1 MTRNELKKIQSI
13 QDEPCISILMPTH
26 RHHPENKQDPIR
38 LKNLIKEVEKR
49 LSKELSGPETKS
61 LINKLN
67 KLSETINFQ
76 YLLDGLALF
85 VSKNNKYKFIF
96 PFPVKERLLIDRT
109 FATRDLVF
117 AINRSQPYYVLLL
130 NDKMSRVFLG
140 VRDNIDEIS
149 INGFPV
155 YNKFVQMIENADLQH
170 TNDRLQENLEKDKN
184 YLREVDREL
193 RKINNEKEYPVIV
206 AGVERTI
213 AIFKEVTRYPE
224 NIITSV
230 KGNYDKLPVSELPG
244 LVWPKAKEE
253 FSRGQSEVLGR
264 LEASEG
270 QGKSASGIDEV
281 WRLANEGRAAELVV
295 EINYH
300 YPAKLDKTGM
310 QLIPVDASDKIDI
323 MDDAVDE
330 LIETVISKGGK
341 VYFVKNG
348 ALKKFSGIAAILR
361 Y

>member
-1 MTRNELKKIQSI
+1 MTRKELKKIQSI
-13 QDEPCISILMPTH
+13 HDDPCISILMPTH
-26 RHHPENKQDPIR
+26 RQHPENKQDPIR

-49 LSKELSGPETKS
+49 ISNELSGPETKS
-61 LINKLN
+61 LVNKLN
-67 KLSETINFQ
+67 KLSETIDFQ

-85 VSKNNKYKFIF
+85 VSKNHEYKFIF

-140 VRDNIDEIS
+140 VRDNIDEVTS
-149 INGFPV
+149 NGFPV
-155 YNKFVQMIENADLQH
+155 YNKFVQMIENAELQH
-170 TNDRLQENLEKDKN
+170 TNDRLQENVEKDKN

-213 AIFKEVTRYPE
+213 ALFKEVTRYPE
-224 NIITSV
+224 NIVTSI
-230 KGNYDKLPVSELPG
+230 KGNYDKIPVSELPG

-253 FSRGQSEVLGR
+253 FSRRQSEELNK
-264 LEASEG
+264 LNEAEG
-270 QGKSASGIDEV
+270 QKRSASGIDEV
-281 WRLANEGRAAELVV
+281 WKLAVEGRAAEIVV
-295 EINYH
+295 ELNFH
-300 YPAKLDKTGM
+300 FPAKLDSTGM
-310 QLIPVDASDKIDI
+310 QLISVDTSDKIDT

-330 LIETVISKGGK
+330 LIETVIGKGGK

-348 ALKKFSGIAAILR
+348 ELEKYGRIAAILR